1 MDTQTVTQE
10 TTQTQENVVSTEVTE
25 TQQVEADKGESV
37 NTTEDVN
44 AVVKNEDNEA
54 IDLPK
59 TLEEFE
65 IAKKAAAN
73 KANTEILK
81 SLGVKSVKDFK
92 ELQAKANEALT
103 KHEELVKQSQDLI
116 KEKETLSK
124 EYETLKQTS
133 ILDRLAVK
141 PEYRDDLVK
150 LAKDKVDGTNSFES
164 VLKNLI
170 DTKYQ
175 HAVLKNTTRIGVEK
189 TTTETNQSDISPE
202 LQKKYTWLK

>member
-1 MDTQTVTQE
+1 MPEENVTQE
-10 TTQTQENVVSTEVTE
+10 TTQEVVSTEVTE
-25 TQQVEADKGESV
+25 TQQVEAEQ
-37 NTTEDVN
+37 E
-44 AVVKNEDNEA
+44 VVQTSDTEA

-92 ELQAKANEALT
+92 DLQAKANETLT
-103 KHEELVKQSQDLI
+103 KYEELAKQTEDLI
-116 KEKETLSK
+116 KEKETLSQ
-124 EYETLKQTS
+124 EHETLKQTS
-133 ILDRLAVK
+133 VLDRLAVK
-141 PEYRDDLVK
+141 SEYRDDLVK
-150 LAKDKVDGTNSFES
+150 LAKDKVDGTNTFES

-175 HAVLKNTTRIGVEK
+175 HAVQKNTTRIGVER
-189 TTTETNQSDISPE
+189 TQPETNQSDISPE
-202 LQKKYTWLK
+202 LQKKYAWLK